1 MGMQELNKGKENK
14 TTLPVRSFAS
24 EAAFEKWL
32 RANHA
37 GSLGL
42 WLRFF
47 KKAAARKALTHEDAL
62 DVALCYGW
70 IDGQLK
76 KFDDISYLHKFTP
89 RGTKSVWSRIN
100 KERIERLEKEGR
112 MHPAGLAAVAAA
124 KKDGRWDK
132 AYASSSKMEM
142 PADFLEL
149 LARDKQA
156 KKFFNALNRTNRY
169 SIAWRLQTAKKP
181 ETRQKRMDAIIA
193 MLSRKRKIP
202 LKQGD
207 DRVMGVSYGCFGQL
221 NIATGRQG

>member
-1 MGMQELNKGKENK
+1 MARESKIE
-14 TTLPVRSFAS
+14 LPVKSFAS

-32 RANHA
+32 QTNHA
-37 GSLGL
+37 HSSGL

-47 KKAAARKALTHEDAL
+47 KKSATRKGLRHKGAL

-89 RGTKSVWSRIN
+89 RGTKSVWSKVNR
-100 KERIERLEKEGR
+100 EHVERLEREGR
-112 MHPAGLAAVAAA
+112 MLPAGLAAVDAA

-132 AYASSSKMEM
+132 AYASPSKMEI
-142 PADFLEL
+142 PADFLQA
-149 LARDKQA
+149 LAQDKKA
-156 KKFFNALNRTNRY
+156 KIFFESLNRSNRY

-193 MLSRKRKIP
+193 MLGRKEK
-202 LKQGD
+202 
-207 DRVMGVSYGCFGQL
+207 FH
-221 NIATGRQG
+221 